1 MVKCLLKIMPLKRK
15 TLVRRILKHFKYLL
29 VFHYNITL
37 LIRNRMK
44 KLEQEEVD
52 DFLKQHLKNWT
63 FEDNKIHRDLKFG
76 TFIQAFSFMTAI
88 ALEAEKADHHPDW
101 SNSYNKINITL
112 TTHSEGGVT
121 QADLDLAVIVNS
133 LYRKYE

>member
-1 MVKCLLKIMPLKRK
+1 
-15 TLVRRILKHFKYLL
+15 
-29 VFHYNITL
+29 
-37 LIRNRMK
+37 MK